1 MTYQALILG
10 AGITTNSHESKFQKS
25 RFLADG
31 VKSLLE
37 FSASSFHSASNLIVS
52 LNPEDFKYFSGE
64 PLDSTIKLIS
74 ILHPTQ
80 GALATAGMCLDLLVH
95 DTPIIVAAID
105 GVCSKSIDGFY
116 NAMSESNADG
126 GVIVF
131 PSNNLNYC
139 YVRVSKDSPIEFAEK
154 RKIGEFASA
163 GIYYFK
169 NKKLLEDSILWAI
182 LNQVKLNNLFY
193 FSSVMNK
200 LVFENRE
207 IMLFKIIEEEYFRF
221 ATEKE
226 AFASRKRFLGSCNG

>member
-10 AGITTNSHESKFQKS
+10 AGITTRTHENKFQKS

-37 FSASSFHSASNLIVS
+37 FSASSFHSSSNVIVG

-64 PLDSTIKLIS
+64 PLDSNIKLIS

-80 GALATAGMCLDLLVH
+80 GALATAGMCLDSLV
-95 DTPIIVAAID
+95 DDIPIIVAAID
-105 GVCSKSIDGFY
+105 GVCSKSIDSFY
-116 NAMSESNADG
+116 NVMSESNADG

-139 YVRVSKDSPIEFAEK
+139 YVRVNRDSPLEFAEK

-200 LVFENRE
+200 LVFENRK

-226 AFASRKRFLGSCNG
+226 ALVSRKRFLG

>member
-10 AGITTNSHESKFQKS
+10 AGITTNTDESEFHKS

-31 VKSLLE
+31 IKPLLE
-37 FSASSFHSASNLIVS
+37 FSASSFHSASKVIVG
-52 LNPEDFKYFSGE
+52 LNPNDFNYFSGE
-64 PLDSTIKLIS
+64 PFDSRIKLIS
-74 ILHPTQ
+74 VLHPTQ
-80 GALATAGMCLDLLVH
+80 GALATAGMCLDLLVD

-105 GVCSKSIDGFY
+105 GVCSKSIDSFY
-116 NAMSESNADG
+116 SAMSKGNVDG

-131 PSNNLNYC
+131 PSDNLNYC
-139 YVRVSKDSPIEFAEK
+139 YVRVNSDSPIEFAEK

-169 NKKLLEDSILWAI
+169 NKKLLEDSILWAM

-200 LVFENRE
+200 LVFENRK
-207 IMLFKIIEEEYFRF
+207 IVLFKIIEEEYFRF

-226 AFASRKRFLGSCNG
+226 ALASRKRLLG

>member
-10 AGITTNSHESKFQKS
+10 AGITNNTGESKFQKS

-37 FSASSFHSASNLIVS
+37 FSASSFHSASKIIVG
-52 LNPEDFKYFSGE
+52 LNPEDFKYFSKE
-64 PLDSTIKLIS
+64 TFDSKIELIS

-80 GALATAGMCLDLLVH
+80 GALATAGMCLDSLI
-95 DTPIIVAAID
+95 DNTPIIVAAID
-105 GVCSKSIDGFY
+105 GVYSESIDVFY
-116 NAMSESNADG
+116 NVISESNADG
-126 GVIVF
+126 GVMVF
-131 PSNNLNYC
+131 PSDNLNYC
-139 YVRVSKDSPIEFAEK
+139 YVRVNRDSPIEFAEK

-169 NKKLLEDSILWAI
+169 NKKLLEESILWAI

-200 LVFENRE
+200 LVFENRK
-207 IMLFKIIEEEYFRF
+207 IMLFKIIEEKYFRF

-226 AFASRKRFLGSCNG
+226 AVASRKRYLG